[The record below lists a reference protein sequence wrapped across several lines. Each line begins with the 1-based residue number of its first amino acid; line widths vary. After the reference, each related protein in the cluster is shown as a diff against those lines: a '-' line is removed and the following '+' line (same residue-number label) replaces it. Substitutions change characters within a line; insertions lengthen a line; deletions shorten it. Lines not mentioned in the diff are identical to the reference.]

1 MTSDIPTLEDFGG
14 WSATIGAIAGGDD
27 IVSDHAEAAMAAIL
41 ADEATSA
48 QIAGF
53 IVALRV
59 KGETVAE
66 MIGLVRGMLA
76 ASEPLSIP
84 ETSIDIVGTGGSAHR
99 RKHALNVS
107 TMSAFVAA
115 GAGATVCKHGNY
127 RASSTS
133 GSFDFLSALGVRVDL
148 TPAELEQQVAEHG
161 LGFALART
169 FHPSMRFAG
178 PVRAELGIPTVFN
191 SLGPLAHPGR
201 VTRQVVGCSSESLAE
216 NMSHVLDALGSEH
229 AWVVTGDNGID
240 EIATTG
246 PSIVFVVR
254 DGDVRRMAIDLD
266 ELGVHRPASIDD
278 LAGGSADDNVAIFK
292 AILDGSETGT
302 RRDIVLLNAGAG
314 LVVAGLADDLADGM
328 ALALSVI
335 KITCAEL
342 GAVRK
347 TRPASPRALSTGMPT
362 KSPSSLPLSMIILRM
377 TGLVS
382 CPMTE
387 AVRRVRSGACRARLK
402 RSKRI

>member
-1 MTSDIPTLEDFGG
+1 MSIDEPTLDDFGG
-14 WSATIGAIAGGDD
+14 WKATIGAVADGTD
-27 IVSDHAEAAMAAIL
+27 IISDHARAVMASIL
-41 ADEATSA
+41 ADEATPA

-76 ASEPLSIP
+76 ASQPLDIP
-84 ETSIDIVGTGGSAHR
+84 AEAIDIVGTGGSAHR

-115 GAGATVCKHGNY
+115 GAGAVVCKHGNY

-133 GSFDFLSALGVRVDL
+133 GSFDFLQALGIKVDL
-148 TPAELEQQVAEHG
+148 TPAQLEQQVADHG

-169 FHPSMRFAG
+169 FHPSMRHAG

-201 VTRQVVGCSSESLAE
+201 VERQVVGCSSEALAE
-216 NMSHVLDALGSEH
+216 NMSHVLEALGSRH
-229 AWVVTGDNGID
+229 AWVVTGDQGID

-254 DGDVRRMAIDLD
+254 DGVVKRTSIDLD
-266 ELGVHRPASIDD
+266 ALGVTRPASLAD
-278 LAGGSADDNVAIFK
+278 LAGGSAEDNVAIFHR
-292 AILDGSETGT
+292 ILDGSETGS

-314 LVVAGLADDLADGM
+314 LVVSGLAEDLADGM
-328 ALALSVI
+328 QQARSAIEDGRVTAKVEALQRF
-335 KITCAEL
+335 
-342 GAVRK
+342 GRDD
-347 TRPASPRALSTGMPT
+347 G
-362 KSPSSLPLSMIILRM
+362 
-377 TGLVS
+377 
-382 CPMTE
+382 
-387 AVRRVRSGACRARLK
+387 
-402 RSKRI
+402 